1 MVTVVKILTA
11 AIGVHVSLAITWE
24 VTIIP
29 ALVSL
34 YVQCI
39 VSSYVSYKMLM
50 NVLGIMVAVNRSA
63 SIKMDHSIAHAG

>member
-34 YVQCI
+34 YA
-39 VSSYVSYKMLM
+39 Y
-50 NVLGIMVAVNRSA
+50 SA
-63 SIKMDHSIAHAG
+63 LYLAMYLIRF

>member
-1 MVTVVKILTA
+1 MI
-11 AIGVHVSLAITWE
+11 
-24 VTIIP
+24 IIP

-50 NVLGIMVAVNRSA
+50 NVLGIMVAVNKSA
-63 SIKMDHSIAHAG
+63 SIKMDHSIAHACWVNYVLSNDNLTCRGKFL